1 MRPIDHVAGHAYP
14 LGRDNVDTDVILP
27 ARFLKTITRN
37 GLGIAAFETLRAEP
51 GNIFEDPA
59 WKGAPILIAGA
70 NFGCGSSREHA
81 VWAMMDLGI
90 SVVIAQGFSDI
101 FAGNAFKNGM
111 LTIVLPRETVMRLLE
126 WAQQGSLTIDLRSQC
141 IGMGGEQIAFEMDP
155 FRKNCLLNGLD
166 EIGLTLAFAPEIAA
180 YEKQMAQNQ
189 PWLSPSG

>member
-70 NFGCGSSREHA
+70 NFG
-81 VWAMMDLGI
+81 
-90 SVVIAQGFSDI
+90 
-101 FAGNAFKNGM
+101 
-111 LTIVLPRETVMRLLE
+111 
-126 WAQQGSLTIDLRSQC
+126 
-141 IGMGGEQIAFEMDP
+141 
-155 FRKNCLLNGLD
+155 
-166 EIGLTLAFAPEIAA
+166 
-180 YEKQMAQNQ
+180 
-189 PWLSPSG
+189 